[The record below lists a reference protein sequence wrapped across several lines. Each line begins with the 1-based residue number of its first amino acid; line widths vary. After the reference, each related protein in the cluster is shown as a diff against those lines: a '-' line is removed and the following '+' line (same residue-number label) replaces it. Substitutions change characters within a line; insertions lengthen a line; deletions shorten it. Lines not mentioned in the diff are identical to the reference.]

1 MALPEELNPAKQN
14 DSNIPVACPYLGTLP
29 DPHTSIA
36 YPSGANFCHRTNN
49 PQLVSLTHQ
58 GQVCL
63 LEAYDNCAT
72 YRDDLVPVAS
82 IDVGGPVKKRL
93 NWKRPLAIV
102 AVILLFGVVLFGAYA
117 MFSPFSTEPVD
128 ASAPSIQDSEETAL
142 ASISVPTPTLIAVSI
157 EDMSEVIDVDAIA
170 TDAAQPDTTDEEAD
184 EIEAAPAAAENEDE
198 ADASSE
204 EAKMAPISETP
215 APTAAPDLIEDT
227 AAFDFDDIDAFDS
240 AAEFAA
246 SETEPSPSAGEVA
259 AETAEPTTE
268 PTTEPAAASNADI
281 ADGTAVIRTGALN
294 VRSGPGPQFPSTALA
309 YNGQHVI
316 LLGRNGDN
324 SWVKVRLLNGPV
336 GWIYAAHIEPGQPLD
351 EIPFIPQSQR

>member
-1 MALPEELNPAKQN
+1 MALPEELIPVNRN
-14 DSNIPVACPYLGTLP
+14 DSNIPVVCPYLGTMP
-29 DPHTSIA
+29 DPHTSVA
-36 YPSGANFCHRTNN
+36 YPSGANFCHRTDN
-49 PQLVSLTHQ
+49 PQLVSPAHQ

-72 YRDDLVPVAS
+72 YRDALIPVKS
-82 IDVGGPVKKRL
+82 IDVGGPVKKKS

-142 ASISVPTPTLIAVSI
+142 ASISVPTPTLIAVST
-157 EDMSEVIDVDAIA
+157 EDVSGEDVSEVIDVDAIT
-170 TDAAQPDTTDEEAD
+170 TDAAQTDTIAEEAE
-184 EIEAAPAAAENEDE
+184 EIEAPPTAAENENE
-198 ADASSE
+198 IDASSE
-204 EAKMAPISETP
+204 EAKKAPISQTP
-215 APTAAPDLIEDT
+215 APTAIPDLKEDT
-227 AAFDFDDIDAFDS
+227 AFFDFDDIDAFDS
-240 AAEFAA
+240 ADEFASA
-246 SETEPSPSAGEVA
+246 TEPSSIAEETA
-259 AETAEPTTE
+259 AETVEPT
-268 PTTEPAAASNADI
+268 PAANTDI

-294 VRSGPGPQFPSTALA
+294 VRSGPGPQFPSIALA

-351 EIPFIPQSQR
+351 EIPFIPRAQR